1 MGFSEKVK
9 EEARRNQVSGASSVR
24 NHLLKYII
32 SFLKVKGEKIRL
44 KMLHPFVPDAT
55 IYMET
60 TLQKENRS
68 VR

>member
-9 EEARRNQVSGASSVR
+9 EEARRKSGFRCVICR